1 MKYDYLVV
9 GAGLFGSIFAYEA
22 NKAGKTV
29 LVIDQRNHIGGNC
42 YSEKFEDY
50 DIHKYSPHIFH
61 TSQKYI
67 WDYINKFT
75 AFNNFTL
82 RNKAYYKNKI
92 YSLPINLNTIS
103 QIYNVH
109 TPKAA
114 KEIIDKVKIPCEN
127 PDNLEDYILSLV
139 GPDIYEI
146 LIKGYTTKQ
155 WGKDPKH
162 LPPSIIK
169 RLPIRFDY
177 NDRYFPNQDIYEGIP
192 VDGYTAIF
200 QKMLSGIEVMLG
212 IDYFSNR
219 SYFDNMAKKVVYSGQ
234 IDKYF
239 DYMHGDLEYR
249 SLRHETILNEGDF
262 QGTVLVNY
270 TDSSIPYTRIIQHKH
285 FLYNNNQKD
294 IVTFEFPA
302 KYKRGGEAYYPINDE
317 INNNKYKLYKE
328 EANKIDNLII
338 GGRLGNYRY
347 YDMDMTI
354 GNALSVVKKEFTDIV
369 TEKKIY
375 ASRSINCS

>member
-9 GAGLFGSIFAYEA
+9 GAGLFGSIFTYEA

-50 DIHKYSPHIFH
+50 DIHKYGPHIFH

-177 NDRYFPNQDIYEGIP
+177 NDRYFPNLDIYEGIP
-192 VDGYTAIF
+192 VNGYTAIF
-200 QKMLSGIEVMLG
+200 EKMLLNIEVMLG

-285 FLYNNNQKD
+285 FLYNNNEKD

>member
-1 MKYDYLVV
+1 
-9 GAGLFGSIFAYEA
+9 
-22 NKAGKTV
+22 
-29 LVIDQRNHIGGNC
+29 
-42 YSEKFEDY
+42 
-50 DIHKYSPHIFH
+50 
-61 TSQKYI
+61 
-67 WDYINKFT
+67 
-75 AFNNFTL
+75 
-82 RNKAYYKNKI
+82 
-92 YSLPINLNTIS
+92 
-103 QIYNVH
+103 
-109 TPKAA
+109 
-114 KEIIDKVKIPCEN
+114 
-127 PDNLEDYILSLV
+127 
-139 GPDIYEI
+139 
-146 LIKGYTTKQ
+146 
-155 WGKDPKH
+155 
-162 LPPSIIK
+162 
-169 RLPIRFDY
+169 
-177 NDRYFPNQDIYEGIP
+177 
-192 VDGYTAIF
+192 
-200 QKMLSGIEVMLG
+200 MLSGIEVMLG

>member
-9 GAGLFGSIFAYEA
+9 GAGLFGSIFTYEA

-50 DIHKYSPHIFH
+50 DIHKYGPHIFH

-177 NDRYFPNQDIYEGIP
+177 NDRYFPNLDIYEGIP
-192 VDGYTAIF
+192 VNGYTAIF
-200 QKMLSGIEVMLG
+200 EKMLLDIEVMLG

-285 FLYNNNQKD
+285 FLYNNNEKD